1 MFRYIDIWFRYGLD
15 IVKNIIDMINM
26 SNINVLI
33 TGGCG
38 FIGSN
43 FINYYCKKN
52 PDIKVINFDALYY
65 CADVNNVNK
74 EPRTGQATSGH
85 NFRSENLKAE
95 KSAKRLPQPSN
106 GSEKEEIH
114 KLLRQYREF
123 ENHQKQNTNENEN
136 YIGVQDQS
144 LNSV

>member
-1 MFRYIDIWFRYGLD
+1 MPHVQKFKPTQEPARATSRNIEKM
-15 IVKNIIDMINM
+15 KNKYLN
-26 SNINVLI
+26 
-33 TGGCG
+33 
-38 FIGSN
+38 GSTARKAQTN
-43 FINYYCKKN
+43 QDNESGN
-52 PDIKVINFDALYY
+52 NG
-65 CADVNNVNK
+65 NNVNK

>member
-1 MFRYIDIWFRYGLD
+1 MPHVQKFKPTQEPARATSRNIEKM
-15 IVKNIIDMINM
+15 KNKYLN
-26 SNINVLI
+26 
-33 TGGCG
+33 
-38 FIGSN
+38 GSTARKAQTN
-43 FINYYCKKN
+43 QDNES
-52 PDIKVINFDALYY
+52 VE
-65 CADVNNVNK
+65 

>member
-1 MFRYIDIWFRYGLD
+1 MPHVQKFKPTQEPARATSRNIEKM
-15 IVKNIIDMINM
+15 KNKYLN
-26 SNINVLI
+26 
-33 TGGCG
+33 
-38 FIGSN
+38 GSAAR
-43 FINYYCKKN
+43 K
-52 PDIKVINFDALYY
+52 AQ
-65 CADVNNVNK
+65 VNQDNESVK

-95 KSAKRLPQPSN
+95 RSAKRLPQPSN

-123 ENHQKQNTNENEN
+123 ENHQKQNTYENEN